1 MAIIVVENI
10 LWTIRASKSFDN
22 IFKYLKIHWSD
33 KEISNFLLRT
43 NNLIS
48 MLTQH
53 PEMCRQSEKRKMLE
67 LHF

>member
-22 IFKYLKIHWSD
+22 ILKYLKIHWSD

-53 PEMCRQSEKRKMLE
+53 P
-67 LHF
+67 